1 MFCVVWVGFL
11 LVFVVFPGL
20 LGLFREVS
28 GFFSYG
34 VLPAYLVWTEGYD
47 VGVIRERLDDCG
59 VEWVLSSVM
68 PDELLDRDTYL
79 RFLDLACGLGV
90 EWVLVWD
97 LPTYLERREEG
108 WRNID
113 RCIELVEFFE
123 GKGFRVI
130 PLVKG
135 AYEDQVRYCVGR
147 FRELGFDFV
156 AFRATD
162 YMRSLFPP
170 YPELPDE
177 SSDPKYLLMKY
188 LGVVF
193 EEGVNKILLLG
204 GMNPRYVSEFREISG
219 DIVFSGASWY
229 LDSRRYTIHIPWDK
243 RFVGNRFYECSC
255 PICRY
260 VPARLRRR
268 PDHIALHNLYLDLV
282 MCSDLDEP
290 VIKFYDVIL
299 DDFEDAVIAA
309 NLFVGSEYSLWRRLL
324 EEVARLSP
332 SYLILAGNVIS
343 PENSGWARDEW
354 KAFIEELNSLKNEDG
369 VQTIFMRGVSEIKP
383 VPIHKNYSLL
393 FKLGEDPLTSK
404 SGDENYVLSLIKY
417 YATAKLRL
425 TILKKRVDRSDLKIY
440 IEASS
445 IDDIQ
450 PPENYIDTYSSVR
463 ERKGFDWL
471 ITTVKPYPV
480 IDYEKRVAIPGE
492 WMEKSPYFEQ
502 PRPGY
507 LHITKYGGIK
517 LIEMGEN

>member
-1 MFCVVWVGFL
+1 M
-11 LVFVVFPGL
+11 
-20 LGLFREVS
+20 LGLFRRVC

-34 VLPAYLVWTEGYD
+34 VLPAYLVWVDGFD
-47 VGVIRERLDDCG
+47 VGVVREWLDECG

-68 PDELLDRDTYL
+68 PDELLGGETHL
-79 RFLDLACGLGV
+79 RFLELAEGLGV
-90 EWVLVWD
+90 RWVLVWD

-113 RCIELVEFFE
+113 RCIDLVGFFE
-123 GKGFRVI
+123 DRGFRVI

-135 AYEDQVRYCVGR
+135 AYEDQIRYCVGR

-162 YMRSLFPP
+162 YMRSEFPP

-193 EEGVNKILLLG
+193 EEGVGKVLLLG
-204 GMNPRYVSEFREISG
+204 GMNPKYVHDFLEINEN
-219 DIVFSGASWY
+219 IVFSGASWY
-229 LDSRRYTIHIPWDK
+229 LDSRRYTIHIPGSK
-243 RFVGNRFYECSC
+243 GYVGNRFYECSC
-255 PICRY
+255 PICKY

-268 PDHIALHNLYLDLV
+268 SDHIALHNLYLDLV

-290 VIKFYDVIL
+290 AIEFYDLIL

-309 NLFVGSEYSLWRRLL
+309 NLFVGSEYSLWRHLL
-324 EEVARLSP
+324 EEVLRLSP
-332 SYLILAGNVIS
+332 SYLVLAGNIIS
-343 PENSGWARDEW
+343 PENSDWARDEW
-354 KAFIEELNSLKNEDG
+354 RAFIEELSRLRNEVG
-369 VQTIFMRGVSEIKP
+369 VQTIFMRGVAELKP
-383 VPIHKNYSLL
+383 IPIYRNYSLL
-393 FKLGEDPLTSK
+393 FRLGEDPLTSK
-404 SGDENYVLSLIKY
+404 SGGEDYILSLIKY
-417 YATAKLRL
+417 YATAKLSL
-425 TILKKRVDRSDLKIY
+425 TILKKCVNRDIKIY

-471 ITTVKPYPV
+471 ITTVKPYPI

-502 PRPGY
+502 PRPAY
-507 LHITKYGGIK
+507 LHITK
-517 LIEMGEN
+517 EGEVMLVKVGEQ